1 MNIFLIQLPSPYL
14 VVGRI
19 QERFV
24 QIKSIQTPIKPV
36 MCPLTCTPFSYPCR
50 SNVKQKKKNKFHWP
64 IAWHESFRLHGYSS
78 RFRGRGGGVIN
89 HTTFVRYNVCHF
101 ICGLGGFCK
110 KHVSK
115 SAKIKLRR
123 KEELSK
129 YIRRHKTIKYLTQ
142 SIYLSLSFIF
152 LCYNL
157 GPPVRKV

>member
-50 SNVKQKKKNKFHWP
+50 SNVKKKQTNKHF
-64 IAWHESFRLHGYSS
+64 IDLSLDTN
-78 RFRGRGGGVIN
+78 RFDCMVIRVDSGGGGGGVIN
-89 HTTFVRYNVCHF
+89 HTTFVRYNVWHF

-110 KHVSK
+110 
-115 SAKIKLRR
+115 
-123 KEELSK
+123 
-129 YIRRHKTIKYLTQ
+129 
-142 SIYLSLSFIF
+142 
-152 LCYNL
+152 
-157 GPPVRKV
+157 